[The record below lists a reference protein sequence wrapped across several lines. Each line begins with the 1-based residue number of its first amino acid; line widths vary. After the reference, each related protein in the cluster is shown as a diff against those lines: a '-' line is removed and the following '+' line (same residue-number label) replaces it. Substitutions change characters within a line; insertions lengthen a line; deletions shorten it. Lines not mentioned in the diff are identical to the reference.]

1 MFTKSDIYTTS
12 GSTKLFNSWTSY
24 VSKYD
29 TSSFYN
35 WEQDNLPLYDLEERT
50 YELWEQAGFPTS
62 SVPGFALTV
71 SADTPTATLNADSTI
86 FTTVSS
92 CMAALPKII
101 RFPILIEIANFGDLG
116 SLDLHNLRMEE
127 EGSLEIINRGYSKVY
142 EASSTVTTVVAAP
155 TYNSW
160 SPLVQEYTSE
170 DVSSTLFNV
179 LGTDTCTSALNLG
192 IATLSAAD
200 DSRVTAINSF
210 VYPKLSL
217 RRAPL
222 SVSLGWNGLFT
233 GVANKFK
240 AEPYENVNNTATDNT
255 LLTLDMSAT
264 NQATGAA
271 VLRGLIATSQNTGG
285 SLYLNT
291 FKKISVK
298 NCDGPIF
305 IRNFCVDGESGVDT
319 GRDVGIEVTNSDV
332 LLENCAASRCREAGF
347 KFNNSKVVLS
357 RSAFS
362 YRNYKLDTVTSRSNT
377 PGIGFHAINSDV
389 SVSSFLSGTAAQE
402 AANPMAGDFQASGDD
417 VMVIASRNS
426 IGFQLDNSRLV
437 GGFARLF
444 PSNED
449 SGGILSSE
457 LNTSCG
463 IKLTNSQINLEGLI
477 DVYGND
483 KGIISN
489 LSKVEFTNLCVEDHT
504 NEGVVAKN
512 SEFFLKPMSTVP
524 TNAGETS
531 RKITDFNENGQH
543 LVLQNQSTFDFEK
556 VNHMPIRYGHT
567 SFSGSHGAVSW
578 DTGNACVPAISIE
591 DSSDAKF
598 VHTRI
603 IARDATNSFANIPSY
618 GLGARAIRNSS
629 MTLFGTGSGCSY
641 IWGPDG
647 ATYQQKVAGLYASEN
662 SEINLHG
669 PTVIAQFGID
679 ALAENQSTINICPP
693 KVKDSWAYDVSG
705 FDLQS
710 QGNHTSVELH
720 STRACLVVN
729 KNSTLNMLD
738 LGTYNSNWPRTTIGD
753 SIYNAG
759 TDYPIGTFGTSSLI
773 GSGSLQFYPNP
784 NNVAANSES
793 ATVTTTVG
801 SIPSL
806 PIFTEKTAMN
816 TFMVNDT
823 IISGTP
829 DFTSRGAISKGG
841 VCVRAVEDSVVNVT
855 NVHFPNGNQNSPLD
869 GIIYNASGTTCDR
882 LMIWNIADTSR
893 FNAAFCSVSGMYPS
907 EAGYHGP
914 SALWGS
920 GEGGSVVGGS
930 REHRIASGAPAGT
943 PDTGTLSVLDSFG
956 AGSSVWVVPSG
967 VSVNQENAYFYPVIQ
982 GTGIST
988 IDQLGEVAGRLSQG
1002 GMNTS
1007 SLATYMYGAS
1017 AAHTYNNQGLFRIYW
1032 SPKSSAKFLQNDA
1045 SGYDLGTSAPGSFSG
1060 NVGPAYQIFSQGYN
1074 CSAPLSAM
1082 LLEGGGNASSIYPSL
1097 LKLSASGVLIAK
1109 DNPGV
1114 YDKLWTSGF
1123 YYCNEF
1129 LEDNPQQCMLDESAS
1144 DTFANSKNASLGSS
1158 SRPKKVTL
1166 YRSRSDSA
1174 GNRGAEAYQGDNHY
1188 SVGYKSSNIFD
1199 LKRDD

>member
-1 MFTKSDIYTTS
+1 
-12 GSTKLFNSWTSY
+12 
-24 VSKYD
+24 
-29 TSSFYN
+29 
-35 WEQDNLPLYDLEERT
+35 
-50 YELWEQAGFPTS
+50 
-62 SVPGFALTV
+62 
-71 SADTPTATLNADSTI
+71 
-86 FTTVSS
+86 
-92 CMAALPKII
+92 
-101 RFPILIEIANFGDLG
+101 
-116 SLDLHNLRMEE
+116 
-127 EGSLEIINRGYSKVY
+127 
-142 EASSTVTTVVAAP
+142 
-155 TYNSW
+155 
-160 SPLVQEYTSE
+160 
-170 DVSSTLFNV
+170 
-179 LGTDTCTSALNLG
+179 
-192 IATLSAAD
+192 
-200 DSRVTAINSF
+200 
-210 VYPKLSL
+210 
-217 RRAPL
+217 
-222 SVSLGWNGLFT
+222 
-233 GVANKFK
+233 
-240 AEPYENVNNTATDNT
+240 
-255 LLTLDMSAT
+255 MSAT

-271 VLRGLIATSQNTGG
+271 ILRGLIATSQNTGG

-291 FKKISVK
+291 CKKISIK

-305 IRNFCVDGESGVDT
+305 IRNFCVDGESGVDA

-332 LLENCAASRCREAGF
+332 LLENCTASRCREAGF

-362 YRNYKLDTVTSRSNT
+362 YRNYKLDTLTSRSNT

-444 PSNED
+444 STNEN

-463 IKLTNSQINLEGLI
+463 IKLTNSQVNLDGLI

-483 KGIISN
+483 TGIISN
-489 LSKVEFTNLCVEDHT
+489 LSQVEFTNLCVEDHT
-504 NEGVVAKN
+504 NEGIVSKN
-512 SEFFLKPMSTVP
+512 SEFFLKPMSTSP
-524 TNAGETS
+524 TNAGETG

-543 LVLQNQSTFDFEK
+543 LVLKNQSTFDFEK
-556 VNHMPIRYGHT
+556 VNHMPIRYGHI
-567 SFSGSHGAVSW
+567 SFSGSHGAIKY
-578 DTGNACVPAISIE
+578 DANTAYLPAISIE
-591 DSSDAKF
+591 DNSDAKF
-598 VHTRI
+598 LHTKI
-603 IARDATNSFANIPSY
+603 VTNSTALPSY
-618 GLGARAIRNSS
+618 GLAARAVRNSS
-629 MTLFGTGSGCSY
+629 LTLFGTGSGCSY
-641 IWGPDG
+641 VWGPDG
-647 ATYQQKVAGLYASEN
+647 AAIQRKIAGLYASDN

-679 ALAENQSTINICPP
+679 VLAENNSTINICPP
-693 KVKDSWAYDVSG
+693 KVKDSWAYDASG
-705 FDLQS
+705 FDLSS

-738 LGTYNSNWPRTTIGD
+738 LGTYNSNWPRTSIGNG
-753 SIYNAG
+753 IYNAG
-759 TDYPIGTFGTSSLI
+759 TDYSVSSFGTSSLI

-784 NNVAANSES
+784 NDPAAASVPGTVAG
-793 ATVTTTVG
+793 TVG

-806 PIFTEKTAMN
+806 PIFTEKYGMN

-823 IISGTP
+823 IINSTP
-829 DFTSRGAISKGG
+829 DFTSRAAISLGG

-914 SALWGS
+914 SALWSS
-920 GEGGSVVGGS
+920 GVGGS
-930 REHRIASGAPAGT
+930 HVGGNREPVIASGALEGT
-943 PDTGTLSVLDSFG
+943 PDTGRLSVLDSFG

-967 VSVNQENAYFYPVIQ
+967 VSVNQNPAYFYPVLK
-982 GTGIST
+982 GTGINT
-988 IDQLGEVAGRLSQG
+988 IDLTGEVAARLSQA

-1032 SPKSSAKFLQNDA
+1032 SPKSTAKFLQNDA
-1045 SGYDLGTSAPGSFSG
+1045 SGYDTGTSAPGSFSG

-1082 LLEGGGNASSIYPSL
+1082 LLEGGVNASSIYPSL
-1097 LKLSASGVLIAK
+1097 LKLSASSVLIAK

-1158 SRPKKVTL
+1158 SRPRKVTL
-1166 YRSRSDSA
+1166 YRSRSDSPN
-1174 GNRGAEAYQGDNHY
+1174 NRGAEAYQGDHHY

>member
-86 FTTVSS
+86 FTSVSA

-101 RFPILIEIANFGDLG
+101 RFPIFIEIANFGDLG
-116 SLDLHNLRMEE
+116 SLELHNLRMEE
-127 EGSLEIINRGYSKVY
+127 GGSLEIINRGYSKVY
-142 EASSTVTTVVAAP
+142 TASSVSTQVITPA
-155 TYNSW
+155 YNAY
-160 SPLVQEYTSE
+160 SPLLRQFTSQ
-170 DVSSTLFNV
+170 DVSATLFNAI
-179 LGTDTCTSALNLG
+179 GSDTCTSALN
-192 IATLSAAD
+192 IETSVLSATD
-200 DSRVTAINSF
+200 DPRVTAVNSF
-210 VYPKLSL
+210 LYPKLSL
-217 RRAPL
+217 RTSPL
-222 SVSLGWNGLFT
+222 SVSLAYNSLFT
-233 GVANKFK
+233 GTANVFQIY
-240 AEPYENVNNTATDNT
+240 PYEEEVDAAVDATLPTSDV
-255 LLTLDMSAT
+255 SAT
-264 NQATGAA
+264 SQATGAD
-271 VLRGLIATSQNTGG
+271 VKRRDLTSASEDMGG

-291 FKKISVK
+291 CKKISVK

-305 IRNFCVDGESGVDT
+305 IRNFCVNGESGVDT

-332 LLENCAASRCREAGF
+332 LLENCAAARCREAGF

-402 AANPMAGDFQASGDD
+402 AAYPMAGDFQASGDD

-444 PSNED
+444 STNED

-457 LNTSCG
+457 VNTSCG
-463 IKLTNSQINLEGLI
+463 IKLTNSQVNLDGLI
-477 DVYGND
+477 DIYGND

-489 LSKVEFTNLCVEDHT
+489 LSQVEFTNFCVEDHT
-504 NEGVVAKN
+504 NDGVVAKN
-512 SEFFLKPMSTVP
+512 SEFFLKPMRIAP
-524 TNAGETS
+524 TNAGETG

-543 LVLQNQSTFDFEK
+543 LVLKNQSTFDFEK

-567 SFSGSHGAVSW
+567 SFSGSHGAIKY
-578 DTGNACVPAISIE
+578 DAYTTYIPAISIE
-591 DSSDAKF
+591 DNSDAKF
-598 VHTRI
+598 LHTKI
-603 IARDATNSFANIPSY
+603 VASNSTALPSY
-618 GLGARAIRNSS
+618 GLAARAVRNSS
-629 MTLFGTGSGCSY
+629 LTLFGTGSGCSY
-641 IWGPDG
+641 VWGPDG
-647 ATYQQKVAGLYASEN
+647 AVIQQKAAGLYASDN

-679 ALAENQSTINICPP
+679 VLAENQSTINICPP
-693 KVKDSWAYDVSG
+693 KVKDSWAYDASG
-705 FDLQS
+705 FDLSS

-720 STRACLVVN
+720 ATRACLVVN

-738 LGTYNSNWPRTTIGD
+738 LGTYNSNWPRTSVGNG
-753 SIYNAG
+753 IYNDG
-759 TDYPIGTFGTSSLI
+759 TDYSVSSFGTSSLI

-784 NNVAANSES
+784 NNVAAASVPG
-793 ATVTTTVG
+793 TVAGTVG
-801 SIPSL
+801 SIPNL
-806 PIFTEKTAMN
+806 PIFTEKYGMN

-823 IISGTP
+823 IINGTP
-829 DFTSRGAISKGG
+829 DFTSRAAISLGG

-869 GIIYNASGTTCDR
+869 GIIYNASGTACDR

-914 SALWGS
+914 SALWSS
-920 GEGGSVVGGS
+920 GVGGS
-930 REHRIASGAPAGT
+930 HVGGNREPVIASGAPEGT
-943 PDTGTLSVLDSFG
+943 PDTGRLSVLDSFG

-967 VSVNQENAYFYPVIQ
+967 VSVNQENAYFYPVLK
-982 GTGIST
+982 GVGIST
-988 IDQLGEVAGRLSQG
+988 IDNLGEVASRLSQA

-1007 SLATYMYGAS
+1007 SIATYMYGAS

-1032 SPKSSAKFLQNDA
+1032 SPKSTAKFLQNDA
-1045 SGYDLGTSAPGSFSG
+1045 SGYDTGTSAPGSFSG

-1082 LLEGGGNASSIYPSL
+1082 LLEGGVNASSIYPSL
-1097 LKLSASGVLIAK
+1097 LKLSASSVLIAK
-1109 DNPGV
+1109 DNPDV

-1123 YYCNEF
+1123 YYCSEF

-1158 SRPKKVTL
+1158 SRPRKVTL
-1166 YRSRSDSA
+1166 YRSRSNHLN
-1174 GNRGAEAYQGDNHY
+1174 NRGAEAYQGDHHY